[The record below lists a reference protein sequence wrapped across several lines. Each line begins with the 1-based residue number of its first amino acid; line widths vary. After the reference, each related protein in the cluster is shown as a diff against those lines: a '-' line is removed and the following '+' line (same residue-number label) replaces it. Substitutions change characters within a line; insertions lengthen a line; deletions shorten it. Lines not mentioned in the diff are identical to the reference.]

1 MGQSTTAFS
10 WDAARGALT
19 AIQTISDIPHE
30 VPGNSGAEI
39 AVHPSGKFVYS
50 SNRGHDS
57 LAVFSVNAKDGKL
70 TLVEYA
76 PTKAKTP
83 RGFGID
89 PSGSY
94 LLAAGQDSG
103 NVVVFRIDKKTGKLT
118 PTGQELQ
125 VAMPVCVQFLA
136 L

>member
-1 MGQSTTAFS
+1 VS
-10 WDAARGALT
+10 
-19 AIQTISDIPHE
+19 
-30 VPGNSGAEI
+30 GNSGAEI
-39 AVHPSGKFVYS
+39 AVHSSGEFVYS

-57 LAVFSVNAKDGKL
+57 LVFSVDAKDGKL

-76 PTKAKTP
+76 LTQAKTP

-94 LLAAGQDSG
+94 LLAAGQDSD

-118 PTGQELQ
+118 PTGQELK
-125 VAMPVCVQFLA
+125 VAMPVCVQFVA
-136 L
+136 LK